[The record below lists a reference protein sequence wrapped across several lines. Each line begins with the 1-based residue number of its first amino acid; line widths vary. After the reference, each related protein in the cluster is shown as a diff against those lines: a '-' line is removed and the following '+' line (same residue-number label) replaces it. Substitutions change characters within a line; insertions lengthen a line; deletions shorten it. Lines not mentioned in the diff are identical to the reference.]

1 MGYRQVVIR
10 KCYKLRTKDNQL
22 VIEKEKEIKKVPLED
37 INYILLEDNTCTITG
52 KLISELGNFGIC
64 LITCDDKH
72 EPSTIM
78 YPYNHHYKQLEV
90 LEQQLVITEI
100 LKEKLWQE
108 IIKAKIKNQIITL
121 ERTTK
126 DEKTIKKLYEYYDEV
141 ELHDKTNREGLA
153 AKIYFRSL
161 YGSEF
166 IRFYDDAINAALN
179 YAYTII
185 KSAITRLLAVYG
197 INTYLGIKHKSKTNN
212 FNLCYDLIEPYRAI
226 IDEYIY
232 EYKDSITYPLSS
244 EFRTKLVNLL
254 NKEIIC
260 ENKKCT
266 IEYSIELL
274 VKSYIKSIK
283 NNRVVLSFPK
293 IVTYE

>member
-10 KCYKLRTKDNQL
+10 KCDKLRTKDNQL

-64 LITCDDKH
+64 LITCNDKH

-90 LEQQLVITEI
+90 LEQQLVMTEV
-100 LKEKLWQE
+100 LKEQLWQE
-108 IIKAKIKNQIITL
+108 IVKSKIKNQIITL

-179 YAYTII
+179 YAYAII

-197 INTYLGIKHKSKTNN
+197 LNTYLGIKHKSKTNN

-232 EYKDSITYPLSS
+232 ESKNDITYPLSP

-274 VKSYIKSIK
+274 VKSYIKSVK
-283 NNRVVLSFPK
+283 NNKVFLSFPK

>member
-10 KCYKLRTKDNQL
+10 KWYKLRTKDNQL

-108 IIKAKIKNQIITL
+108 IIKAKIKNLVTPLVRSSIFSAKNDRSYQPVFPNPANPAKSEKHRL
-121 ERTTK
+121 NGRLPCLLPRPER
-126 DEKTIKKLYEYYDEV
+126 
-141 ELHDKTNREGLA
+141 
-153 AKIYFRSL
+153 
-161 YGSEF
+161 
-166 IRFYDDAINAALN
+166 
-179 YAYTII
+179 
-185 KSAITRLLAVYG
+185 
-197 INTYLGIKHKSKTNN
+197 
-212 FNLCYDLIEPYRAI
+212 
-226 IDEYIY
+226 
-232 EYKDSITYPLSS
+232 
-244 EFRTKLVNLL
+244 
-254 NKEIIC
+254 
-260 ENKKCT
+260 
-266 IEYSIELL
+266 
-274 VKSYIKSIK
+274 YIKRLEPCPRCARCTADRFFHQPFFLHCRGQRLQTK
-283 NNRVVLSFPK
+283 RR
-293 IVTYE
+293 

>member
-10 KCYKLRTKDNQL
+10 KCDKLRTKDNQL

-37 INYILLEDNTCTITG
+37 VNYILLEDNTCTITG

-78 YPYNHHYKQLEV
+78 YPYNHHYKQLEI
-90 LEQQLVITEI
+90 LEQQLMMTED

-108 IIKAKIKNQIITL
+108 IAKAKIKNQIITL

-126 DEKTIKKLYEYYDEV
+126 EEKTIKKLYQYYDEV
-141 ELHDKTNREGLA
+141 ELYDKTNREGLA

-185 KSAITRLLAVYG
+185 KSAITRILAVYG

-232 EYKDSITYPLSS
+232 EYKNIITYPLSS
-244 EFRTKLVNLL
+244 EFRTELINLL
-254 NKEIIC
+254 NKEVIC

-283 NNRVVLSFPK
+283 SNKVLLSFPK

>member
-10 KCYKLRTKDNQL
+10 KCDKLRTKDNQL

-37 INYILLEDNTCTITG
+37 VNYILLEDNTCTITG

-78 YPYNHHYKQLEV
+78 YPYNHHYKQLEI
-90 LEQQLVITEI
+90 LEQQLMMTED

-108 IIKAKIKNQIITL
+108 IAKAKIKNQIITL

-126 DEKTIKKLYEYYDEV
+126 EEKTIKKLYQYYDEV
-141 ELHDKTNREGLA
+141 ELYDKTNREGLA

-185 KSAITRLLAVYG
+185 KSAITRILAVYG

-232 EYKDSITYPLSS
+232 DYKNIITYPLSS
-244 EFRTKLVNLL
+244 EFRTELINLL
-254 NKEIIC
+254 NKEVIC
-260 ENKKCT
+260 ESKKCT

-283 NNRVVLSFPK
+283 SNKVLLSFPK